1 MSDEKNDSY
10 VPGNSALFLSAK
22 GLKGKQSVRATFRL
36 PEHIINLLGLVAM
49 QLGIKQKSLFDQ
61 LVEDKYVLTK
71 VAEQAHVMAHE
82 HEKRRQKTYVL
93 SRKSLNVLDT
103 VAKQQKIPRDFLV
116 EISIERLLPVI
127 TAEQEKHR
135 KRKLIY
141 KDLQDYLFQGQKLL
155 RKTERVLGKDDR
167 VSAKLR
173 KIVAAYEANVTELA
187 DMIESGRIME
197 DFSAG

>member
-1 MSDEKNDSY
+1 MTHPDIMLIY
-10 VPGNSALFLSAK
+10 P
-22 GLKGKQSVRATFRL
+22 
-36 PEHIINLLGLVAM
+36 
-49 QLGIKQKSLFDQ
+49 LFDKVFFTEPVG
-61 LVEDKYVLTK
+61 LCMLAAYLKLYGLTAQ
-71 VAEQAHVMAHE
+71 VYDGFLQGE
-82 HEKRRQKTYVL
+82 
-93 SRKSLNVLDT
+93 SLDT

-127 TAEQEKHR
+127 TAEQEKHQ

-187 DMIESGRIME
+187 DRIESGRIME